1 MSSKIQ
7 KKINLRYII
16 TCIFLL
22 VCTGDPCIGLNW
34 EAKNTILCETI
45 LIQIEYRDIAKTVLC
60 ETLLHTMRGIEI
72 FQKPPYREISP
83 MRDRPMWGPP
93 VLGILSY
100 IQEIINIH
108 YIKLQFNRSIITNY
122 LLLITV
128 ALSRILAFFPFV

>member
-1 MSSKIQ
+1 
-7 KKINLRYII
+7 
-16 TCIFLL
+16 
-22 VCTGDPCIGLNW
+22 
-34 EAKNTILCETI
+34 
-45 LIQIEYRDIAKTVLC
+45 
-60 ETLLHTMRGIEI
+60 MRGIEI

-83 MRDRPMWGPP
+83 MPGPP

>member
-1 MSSKIQ
+1 
-7 KKINLRYII
+7 
-16 TCIFLL
+16 
-22 VCTGDPCIGLNW
+22 
-34 EAKNTILCETI
+34 
-45 LIQIEYRDIAKTVLC
+45 
-60 ETLLHTMRGIEI
+60 MRGIEI
-72 FQKPPYREISP
+72 FQKPSYREISP
-83 MRDRPMWGPP
+83 MRDRPMRGPP